1 MELLKLLGIVIV
13 IAGFALKLDSILVI
27 LVAAVVTALVGGLG
41 PVTLLETLGSTFV
54 ANRSM
59 AIFIIVMLVTGTL
72 ERNGLREAAA
82 ALIGKF
88 KGATSGLVIGI
99 YGVMRSIFAAFNVG
113 FGGVAG
119 FVRPVI
125 MPMAEGA
132 IVAQGYEP
140 NEEHVEELKGMASG
154 MENITWFFGQVLFV
168 GGSGGLLVQSTLSGR
183 RRTRTPKEVFSA
195 LRIRNQKTDGSH
207 ANRPF
212 CAKRRRNR
220 SIQERVKAFKTDA
233 YLSEGSAFSSK
244 AEADAAIRSEAIAR
258 ARAKAAH
265 PRRPCRVGNRYV
277 EIAAPHGASPIET
290 CRCRRRDTDRD
301 FAAALAAK
309 RQIRRCHPLAGRD
322 AAGSQY
328 GRSPDTAPPAVR
340 DRTGRF

>member
-154 MENITWFFGQVLFV
+154 MENITWFFGQVLF
-168 GGSGGLLVQSTLSGR
+168 G
-183 RRTRTPKEVFSA
+183 
-195 LRIRNQKTDGSH
+195 
-207 ANRPF
+207 
-212 CAKRRRNR
+212 
-220 SIQERVKAFKTDA
+220 
-233 YLSEGSAFSSK
+233 
-244 AEADAAIRSEAIAR
+244 
-258 ARAKAAH
+258 
-265 PRRPCRVGNRYV
+265 
-277 EIAAPHGASPIET
+277 AAPAACWCRALWPAWASRWSWPSW
-290 CRCRRRDTDRD
+290 
-301 FAAALAAK
+301 L
-309 RQIRRCHPLAGRD
+309 P
-322 AAGSQY
+322 S
-328 GRSPDTAPPAVR
+328 RSPCASLPLWSPSYSM
-340 DRTGRF
+340 

>member
-88 KGATSGLVIGI
+88 KGLVIGI

-132 IVAQGYEP
+132 IVAQGHEP
-140 NEEHVEELKGMASG
+140 NEEHVEELKGMAAG

-168 GGSGGLLVQSTLSGR
+168 GGSGGLLVQSTLAGLGI
-183 RRTRTPKEVFSA
+183 EV
-195 LRIRNQKTDGSH
+195 
-207 ANRPF
+207 
-212 CAKRRRNR
+212 
-220 SIQERVKAFKTDA
+220 ERAQ
-233 YLSEGSAFSSK
+233 L
-244 AEADAAIRSEAIAR
+244 AAIEIPVCIIATVVAI
-258 ARAKAAH
+258 
-265 PRRPCRVGNRYV
+265 VFYV
-277 EIAAPHGASPIET
+277 IK
-290 CRCRRRDTDRD
+290 DR
-301 FAAALAAK
+301 K
-309 RQIRRCHPLAGRD
+309 MIQK
-322 AAGSQY
+322 Y
-328 GRSPDTAPPAVR
+328 YK
-340 DRTGRF
+340 

>member
-140 NEEHVEELKGMASG
+140 NEEHVEELKGMA
-154 MENITWFFGQVLFV
+154 NITWFFGQVLFV
-168 GGSGGLLVQSTLSGR
+168 GGSGGLLVQSTLAGLGI
-183 RRTRTPKEVFSA
+183 EVELA
-195 LRIRNQKTDGSH
+195 QL
-207 ANRPF
+207 
-212 CAKRRRNR
+212 
-220 SIQERVKAFKTDA
+220 
-233 YLSEGSAFSSK
+233 
-244 AEADAAIRSEAIAR
+244 AAIEIPVCIIATVVAI
-258 ARAKAAH
+258 
-265 PRRPCRVGNRYV
+265 VFYV
-277 EIAAPHGASPIET
+277 IK
-290 CRCRRRDTDRD
+290 DR
-301 FAAALAAK
+301 K
-309 RQIRRCHPLAGRD
+309 MIQK
-322 AAGSQY
+322 Y
-328 GRSPDTAPPAVR
+328 YK
-340 DRTGRF
+340 